1 MTFRV
6 IDKITGEEPD
16 TWEIAATED
25 WAKSLMYCDIEGF
38 AVEEDGTLILM
49 DECGK
54 FEYCP
59 VDRFKVVLDETEHI
73 VAQLEAMQRE
83 LIGDAEYDEYHV
95 GWNNALDA
103 VMEVIQDVGS
113 SRL

>member
-16 TWEIAATED
+16 AWEIAATED
-25 WAKSLMYCDIEGF
+25 WAKSLMYCHIEGF

-49 DECGK
+49 DESGT

-59 VDRFKVVLDETEHI
+59 VDRFKVVPDETAHI
-73 VAQLEAMQRE
+73 VAQLEAMKHKF
-83 LIGDAEYDEYHV
+83 IGDAEYDEYHV
-95 GWNNALDA
+95 GWNNALDV

>member
-16 TWEIAATED
+16 TWEIATTED

-38 AVEEDGTLILM
+38 AVEEDGTLILI

-59 VDRFKVVLDETEHI
+59 VDRFRVVPNETARI
-73 VAQLEAMQRE
+73 VTQLGAMRRE
-83 LIGDAEYDEYHV
+83 MIGNAEYDEYYS

>member
-16 TWEIAATED
+16 TWEIAATEN

-59 VDRFKVVLDETEHI
+59 VDRFRVVPDETERI
-73 VAQLEAMQRE
+73 VEQLEAMKHE
-83 LIGDAEYDEYHV
+83 LIGVAEYDEYHS

-103 VMEVIQDVGS
+103 VMEVVEDARS